1 MRACLKTAKPRVPTP
16 GQLSISCP
24 ALGKVGA
31 GSLRNLYILPGR
43 ASGSPAKW
51 SHLLSFKITVPMS
64 KPEETA
70 TRQCSTCLRHGL
82 MEPRLLELRGQW
94 LGPLAGRSNSKIRN
108 PGHHCI
114 LGYMRNRSLAARDD
128 FKLAVLPRVN
138 LTF

>member
-1 MRACLKTAKPRVPTP
+1 
-16 GQLSISCP
+16 
-24 ALGKVGA
+24 
-31 GSLRNLYILPGR
+31 
-43 ASGSPAKW
+43 
-51 SHLLSFKITVPMS
+51 
-64 KPEETA
+64 
-70 TRQCSTCLRHGL
+70 